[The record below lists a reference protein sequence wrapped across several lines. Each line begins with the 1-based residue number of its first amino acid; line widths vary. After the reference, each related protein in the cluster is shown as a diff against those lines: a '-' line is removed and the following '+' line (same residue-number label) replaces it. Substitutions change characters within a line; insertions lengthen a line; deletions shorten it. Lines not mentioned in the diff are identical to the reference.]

1 VVFGVE
7 AVEITSRFNV
17 LQILN
22 LSRTSIKSL
31 PESIVRLV
39 NLKTLILSYC
49 HQFRTLSP
57 KVGELK
63 QLEVLDLEGTG
74 IRDLSENL
82 RCPML
87 LKLFLHNNY
96 QLKNIPPLFFNY
108 MPALQI
114 LNLSKTSISS
124 LPKSIVNLASL
135 KRLILSW
142 CHDFRELSPEVR
154 ELKQLEVLDLEG
166 TEIRH
171 LPENPRGP
179 VPLKLLLHNN
189 NELRKIPPP
198 FFSYMTALQ
207 ILNLSRS
214 SIWSLPES
222 IVKLVSLKRL
232 ILSYCHNFIELSP
245 EVGELKQLEVLDLEG
260 TEILDLPENLR
271 CPVLL
276 KLFLHNN
283 NELGKIPPS
292 FFSYMPALQILNL
305 SRTGIWSLP
314 KSIVKLVSLKRLI
327 LSYCHDFTELSP
339 EVGELKQ
346 LEVLDLEGT
355 EIRDL
360 PENLRCPM
368 LLELFLHNNNEL
380 GKIPPS
386 FFNYMPALQI
396 LNLSRT
402 GIWSLP
408 ESFVK
413 LVSLKRLILSYC
425 HDFIELSPEVGEL
438 KQLEVL
444 NLEGTEIRDLPE
456 NLRCPMLLEL
466 FLHNNNELR
475 NIPPSFFRYMPA
487 LQILNLSRTGI
498 KSLPKSFVKLYSL
511 KRLIL
516 SYCHD
521 FMELSPE
528 VGELKQL
535 EVLDLEGTGIRDLPE
550 NLRCPMLL
558 ELFLH
563 NNSELRKIPP
573 SFFRHMPA
581 LQILN
586 LSRTGIKS
594 LPKSIVK
601 LFNLK
606 RLILSYC
613 HDFMELSPEVGELKQ
628 LEILDLEGTK
638 IRDLPENLRCPMLL
652 ELFLHNNNE
661 LRKIPPLFFSYM
673 PILEILNLS
682 MTGISSLPESIVK
695 LASLKRLILSC
706 CHDFIEL
713 SPEVGELKQL
723 EVFDLEGTEIMDLPK
738 NPRWLMLLALFLQ
751 RNEKLR
757 TIPSSFFDY
766 MTALQTLNLSRTGIR
781 SLPES
786 VVRLVSLKRLFLS
799 YCHRFMRL
807 SPKVGELKQ
816 LEVLDLEGTNIM
828 DLPKEIMKLTNLTC
842 LKFSI
847 YGFMGNGSSAMQSD
861 APVPRNVISTLS
873 HLEEVNINV
882 NPDDKQWNEMVKDI
896 IVTEV
901 CTLAN
906 LNTLH
911 FYFPR
916 VDLVENFILN
926 SPMWKH
932 PSRSHF
938 RFTVG
943 HHVKRIMPRL
953 PREAELELEKWERCL
968 KYINGV
974 AVPKEIKKVLQYS
987 TAFFLERHA
996 SVKKLSDFGIGNME
1010 QLKCCVVGECNEVE
1024 VIMDEADADDH
1035 EEDVL
1040 GSLEYLCIYYM
1051 KNLRSIW
1058 KGPVETTCLS
1068 LLKYLTLRTCPQ
1080 LTTIFTKGLLD
1091 NLCNLEDLTVD
1102 DCPSIKTIVSCET
1115 SAEHETSDFLPNLKS
1130 MSLHYVPELISISS
1144 GLHIAPR
1151 LEWLSFYNC
1160 PNLKHLLIEEVS
1172 SKDLKKIKGEWN
1184 WWVALK
1190 WRSGRPSYLDEI
1202 FVPIDL

>member
-1 VVFGVE
+1 
-7 AVEITSRFNV
+7 
-17 LQILN
+17 
-22 LSRTSIKSL
+22 
-31 PESIVRLV
+31 
-39 NLKTLILSYC
+39 
-49 HQFRTLSP
+49 
-57 KVGELK
+57 
-63 QLEVLDLEGTG
+63 
-74 IRDLSENL
+74 
-82 RCPML
+82 ML
-87 LKLFLHNNY
+87 L
-96 QLKNIPPLFFNY
+96 Q
-108 MPALQI
+108 
-114 LNLSKTSISS
+114 
-124 LPKSIVNLASL
+124 
-135 KRLILSW
+135 
-142 CHDFRELSPEVR
+142 
-154 ELKQLEVLDLEG
+154 
-166 TEIRH
+166 
-171 LPENPRGP
+171 
-179 VPLKLLLHNN
+179 
-189 NELRKIPPP
+189 
-198 FFSYMTALQ
+198 
-207 ILNLSRS
+207 
-214 SIWSLPES
+214 
-222 IVKLVSLKRL
+222 
-232 ILSYCHNFIELSP
+232 
-245 EVGELKQLEVLDLEG
+245 
-260 TEILDLPENLR
+260 
-271 CPVLL
+271 
-276 KLFLHNN
+276 LFLHNN

-292 FFSYMPALQILNL
+292 FFHDMPALQILNL

-327 LSYCHDFTELSP
+327 LSYCHDFKELSP

-368 LLELFLHNNNEL
+368 LLELFLHNNNKL
-380 GKIPPS
+380 RKIPPS
-386 FFNYMPALQI
+386 FFLYMPALQI
-396 LNLSRT
+396 LNLSST
-402 GIWSLP
+402 
-408 ESFVK
+408 
-413 LVSLKRLILSYC
+413 
-425 HDFIELSPEVGEL
+425 
-438 KQLEVL
+438 
-444 NLEGTEIRDLPE
+444 NIR
-456 NLRCPMLLEL
+456 
-466 FLHNNNELR
+466 
-475 NIPPSFFRYMPA
+475 
-487 LQILNLSRTGI
+487 
-498 KSLPKSFVKLYSL
+498 SLPKSIVNLYKL

-535 EVLDLEGTGIRDLPE
+535 EVLDLEGTKTRDLPE

-563 NNSELRKIPP
+563 NNNKLRNIPPSFFRYMPALQILNLSSTNIRSLPKSIVKLYKLKRLILSYCHDFMKLSPEVGELKQLEVLDLEGTKTRDLPENLRCPMLLELFLHNNNELRKIPP
-573 SFFRHMPA
+573 SFFCYMPA

-586 LSRTGIKS
+586 LSRTGIRS
-594 LPKSIVK
+594 LPKSIVR
-601 LFNLK
+601 LFSLK

-628 LEILDLEGTK
+628 LEVLDLEGTK

-673 PILEILNLS
+673 PILKILNLS
-682 MTGISSLPESIVK
+682 MTSISSLPESIVK
-695 LASLKRLILSC
+695 LASLRRLILSC
-706 CHDFIEL
+706 CHHFIEL
-713 SPEVGELKQL
+713 SPEVGELEQL
-723 EVFDLEGTEIMDLPK
+723 EVFDLEETEIMDLPK

-766 MTALQTLNLSRTGIR
+766 MTALQTLNLSWTGIR

-786 VVRLVSLKRLFLS
+786 VVRLVSLKRLVLS

-847 YGFMGNGSSAMQSD
+847 YGSMGNGSSAMQSD
-861 APVPRNVISTLS
+861 APIPRNVISALS
-873 HLEEVNINV
+873 HLEELKIGV
-882 NPDDKQWNEMVKDI
+882 NPDDKQWSEMVIKDI

-901 CTLAN
+901 CTLVN

-916 VDLVENFILN
+916 EDLVKHFTSN
-926 SPMWKH
+926 SPMWVH
-932 PSRSHF
+932 PSLSHF

-943 HHVKRIMPRL
+943 HHVNRIMARL
-953 PREAELELEKWERCL
+953 PHEAELELEKWERCL

-974 AVPKEIKKVLQYS
+974 AVPIEIKKVLQYS

-996 SVKKLSDFGIGNME
+996 SVRKLSDFGVGNME

-1058 KGPVETTCLS
+1058 KGPVETKCLS

-1102 DCPSIKTIVSCET
+1102 DCPSIKTKVVKLLLSMKPLT
-1115 SAEHETSDFLPNLKS
+1115 SSQ
-1130 MSLHYVPELISISS
+1130 I
-1144 GLHIAPR
+1144 
-1151 LEWLSFYNC
+1151 
-1160 PNLKHLLIEEVS
+1160 
-1172 SKDLKKIKGEWN
+1172 
-1184 WWVALK
+1184 
-1190 WRSGRPSYLDEI
+1190 
-1202 FVPIDL
+1202 